1 MRFLHKSKLKPEIFN
16 KKKKLL
22 RKMFS
27 SVNLNLEFSY
37 FYKMGWELR
46 IKKLV
51 YYGCS
56 LKNLIFRVSSRK
68 RHRGS
73 GGRE

>member
-1 MRFLHKSKLKPEIFN
+1 
-16 KKKKLL
+16 
-22 RKMFS
+22 MFS

-46 IKKLV
+46 IKKFV

-56 LKNLIFRVSSRK
+56 LKNLIWSLGLVHK
-68 RHRGS
+68 KDI
-73 GGRE
+73 GGKGEGIKKYIYI